1 MSRRKDRRPRH
12 VRARDLVALIMELL
26 EHRESDNGRRFQ
38 IRTRMGRRA
47 AGDLIKYTQ
56 GDAFKKLS
64 AEDQELIVQQASA
77 LNSYFEV
84 IKIRAKK

>member
-1 MSRRKDRRPRH
+1 MDEDFKS
-12 VRARDLVALIMELL
+12 ELEWAEERL
-26 EHRESDNGRRFQ
+26 
-38 IRTRMGRRA
+38 
-47 AGDLIKYTQ
+47 GDLIKYTQ

-64 AEDQELIVQQASA
+64 AEDQELSVQQTSA

>member
-1 MSRRKDRRPRH
+1 MDEDFKS
-12 VRARDLVALIMELL
+12 ELEWAEERL
-26 EHRESDNGRRFQ
+26 
-38 IRTRMGRRA
+38 
-47 AGDLIKYTQ
+47 GDLIKYTQ